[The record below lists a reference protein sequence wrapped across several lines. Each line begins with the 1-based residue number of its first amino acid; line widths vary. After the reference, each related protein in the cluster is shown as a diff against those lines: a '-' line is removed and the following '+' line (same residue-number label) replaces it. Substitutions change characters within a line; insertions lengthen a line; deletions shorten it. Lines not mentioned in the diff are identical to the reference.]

1 VAVAALLIRPAS
13 RGDCRA
19 RGGLPQQ
26 AAGGDAVSSGLEFTA
41 RISRLPARKV
51 LINDRFSYGAVV
63 ALKSVLTSLQKTVK
77 QLQATQEATG
87 DKKPE
92 TR

>member
-1 VAVAALLIRPAS
+1 
-13 RGDCRA
+13 
-19 RGGLPQQ
+19 
-26 AAGGDAVSSGLEFTA
+26 
-41 RISRLPARKV
+41 V